1 MSTRTYG
8 DGSCD
13 NVFRPTARPTAGLH
27 AAVKPETDAQLH
39 ARLTAAVRDS
49 YGVKGGV
56 RVHSDD
62 GVTFT
67 AYSTATFGR
76 LAMLIAEAPTYG
88 GALRALETKIN
99 QKK

>member
-1 MSTRTYG
+1 M
-8 DGSCD
+8 
-13 NVFRPTARPTAGLH
+13 
-27 AAVKPETDAQLH
+27 
-39 ARLTAAVRDS
+39 
-49 YGVKGGV
+49 VKGGV

-99 QKK
+99 QKQGAR